1 MTLGAFSAALGG
13 PHVKVQVVSA
23 EDIGVTALRKAYVVI
38 FTTCCGVF
46 DAVKITTSC
55 GVFY

>member
-1 MTLGAFSAALGG
+1 MEVILRVSGSSCGLLKSAPYA
-13 PHVKVQVVSA
+13 Q
-23 EDIGVTALRKAYVVI
+23 ALRKAYVVI